1 MKIQHIIP
9 SILMVDVC
17 CCSVVSGQVEPPT
30 LIRGAIITISNGKV
44 LMPADE
50 LRAYRKRYKQ
60 APPPASVTIKM
71 GESFKFG
78 AAECYLPLCGISS
91 ASVIGLGDSEVDC
104 ILYKPNTSSA
114 ELLLDT
120 SASSTASTDKT
131 LPMFVLRRQ
140 ALVDKNVVR
149 SGLGMG
155 AGARIEFSG
164 KEGNTWH
171 GVIRGYLYNPIN
183 RRTIMFK
190 FDNSPIT
197 ITLPAEGEDWS
208 NIGAPAPKAE
218 QETEAS
224 SASDEPSSSS
234 TFELTDDVTS
244 EIIRKRLQLIVN
256 NPVDEKLANEL
267 YTESVTRL
275 SDGQTVSRE
284 RLLENAR
291 NLVKNWPRRG
301 VNILAVCRNDYQIE
315 LLTVFSYSNN
325 TGKEISG
332 YSKLTLSLNE
342 EGKIIAMNEEI
353 TENKGQLSGSMKS
366 FDYKGETTF
375 ITID

>member
-1 MKIQHIIP
+1 
-9 SILMVDVC
+9 MVVVALS

-60 APPPASVTIKM
+60 DPPPATVTIKM

-78 AAECYLPLCGISS
+78 VTECYLPMCGISF
-91 ASVIGLGDSEVDC
+91 ASVNGLGDAEVDC
-104 ILYKPNTSSA
+104 ILYKPSTSSA

-120 SASSTASTDKT
+120 SASSTASTDKV

-140 ALVDKNVVR
+140 ALADKSLVR

-155 AGARIEFSG
+155 VGARIEFSG

-218 QETEAS
+218 QETVAS
-224 SASDEPSSSS
+224 SATDKSSSS
-234 TFELTDDVTS
+234 TPFELTDDAVCD
-244 EIIRKRLQLIVN
+244 IIRKRLQLMVN
-256 NPVDEKLANEL
+256 NPVDEQLVNEL
-267 YTESVTRL
+267 YAENVTRL
-275 SDGQTVSRE
+275 SDGQSVSRN

-301 VNILAVCRNDYQIE
+301 VNLLAVGRNEYQIE

-332 YSKLTLSLNE
+332 YSKLTLSLDE
-342 EGKIIAMNEEI
+342 TGKIIAMNEEI
-353 TENKGQLSGSMKS
+353 TENKGQFSDSLKP
-366 FDYKGETTF
+366 FEYKGETSF